1 METEWWKEGSSSRE
15 RDLGGRRLPLFYPL
29 VVGASEGDAGRNR
42 VPCHLLR
49 EEAFEHEGIK
59 EGRRREKV

>member
-15 RDLGGRRLPLFYPL
+15 RDLGGRHLPSFYPL
-29 VVGASEGDAGRNR
+29 IVGTSEGDVGRNR
-42 VPCHLLR
+42 VPSHLLP

-59 EGRRREKV
+59 EGHRREKV